1 MTSGHGKWVGLAIG
15 TLLIVLCLMVVLI
28 KPVIDARVFWIIR
41 VVLALAAG
49 LVASG
54 LSGFIIVERKLL
66 GLTIRAGGPMAV
78 IVLVLLLDPGE
89 VAAAAAQPE
98 ERKALL
104 LEIER
109 LADQIDVVE
118 VDEGGTVRNLSTD
131 ELSTHITRVR
141 PGQLRVSAG
150 TEDLKRLRTT
160 LLNAQRRRQPG
171 PRPAPEI
178 VSPPG

>member
-1 MTSGHGKWVGLAIG
+1 MTSGHGKWVGLVIG
-15 TLLIVLCLMVVLI
+15 TVLIVLCLMVVLI

-54 LSGFIIVERKLL
+54 LTGFIVFEHKLP

-78 IVLVLLLDPGE
+78 IALVLLLDPGE
-89 VAAAAAQPE
+89 AAAGAAQPE

-104 LEIER
+104 REIER

-131 ELSTHITRVR
+131 ELLRRITRVR
-141 PGQLRVSAG
+141 PGQLRVSAR
-150 TEDLKRLRTT
+150 TEDLKSLRTI
-160 LLNAQRRRQPG
+160 LLDAQRRRQPRL
-171 PRPAPEI
+171 RPVPEI
-178 VSPPG
+178 VNPPG